1 MSNHRSYYINVGQ
14 ILGLGV
20 TGYLGWRALRLEEA
34 KAGIQHRPVMEVI
47 KDDARKFRN
56 WWTDTFV
63 YRNK

>member
-14 ILGLGV
+14 ILTLGV

-34 KAGIQHRPVMEVI
+34 KAGIQHRPLSEVI

-56 WWTDTFV
+56 WVTDTFV